1 LKAYGLQVNPPEA
14 PAFRL
19 YPNPAA
25 YQVMVEPLNLAEGE
39 MELSVVAIDGRRV
52 IHRILDY
59 HGSGFAISTAQ
70 LEPGIY
76 LVRCTQGTWSDV
88 QRLMVIRR

>member
-1 LKAYGLQVNPPEA
+1 
-14 PAFRL
+14 
-19 YPNPAA
+19 
-25 YQVMVEPLNLAEGE
+25 MVEPLNMAKGKL
-39 MELSVVAIDGRRV
+39 ELSVVAIDGRRM

-59 HGSGFAISTAQ
+59 HGSGFAVSTAQ

-76 LVRCTQGTWSDV
+76 LVRCTQGTRSEV